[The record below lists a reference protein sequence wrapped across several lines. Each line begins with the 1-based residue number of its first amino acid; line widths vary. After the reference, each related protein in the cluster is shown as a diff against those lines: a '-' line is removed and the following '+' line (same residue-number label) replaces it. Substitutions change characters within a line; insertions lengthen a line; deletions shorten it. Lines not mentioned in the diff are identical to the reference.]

1 MTPSQLLQPP
11 LQQELIAFTQALI
24 RIKSFS
30 GQEEEAI
37 RFIAQKMRSLGY
49 TEVFLD
55 AMGNLLG
62 RIGGG
67 GKSILFDSHVDVV
80 AVNDAREWKV
90 PPFSAEI
97 VDGRL
102 YGRGSVDMKAGAA
115 ASIFAAALA
124 NSLGF
129 LADKTVY
136 VSCSVLEEECD
147 GENLKHLFKET
158 RLRPDYVVI
167 CEPSSNRI
175 ALGHK
180 GTGIDMLI
188 YGLLITLISM
198 YQPGGVWGLLNKIG
212 KKGK

>member
-97 VDGRL
+97 VDL
-102 YGRGSVDMKAGAA
+102 
-115 ASIFAAALA
+115 
-124 NSLGF
+124 SLI
-129 LADKTVY
+129 
-136 VSCSVLEEECD
+136 
-147 GENLKHLFKET
+147 H
-158 RLRPDYVVI
+158 I
-167 CEPSSNRI
+167 
-175 ALGHK
+175 
-180 GTGIDMLI
+180 
-188 YGLLITLISM
+188 
-198 YQPGGVWGLLNKIG
+198 
-212 KKGK
+212 